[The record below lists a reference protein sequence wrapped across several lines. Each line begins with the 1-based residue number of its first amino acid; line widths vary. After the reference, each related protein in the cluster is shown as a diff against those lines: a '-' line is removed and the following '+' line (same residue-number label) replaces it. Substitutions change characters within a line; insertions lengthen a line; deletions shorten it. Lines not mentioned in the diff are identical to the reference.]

1 MDRSNIAADTRAA
14 QAALAR
20 PSAPKTVVERVI
32 LVDDTTED
40 VTLVLT
46 VVCERTRFSPTE
58 GQS

>member
-1 MDRSNIAADTRAA
+1 MRRSTQAADTRAA

-20 PSAPKTVVERVI
+20 HSLPEIVVERVI

-46 VVCERTRFSPTE
+46 VVCERTRLPPQE
-58 GQS
+58 EQS